1 MAKRLHENMGKDNI
15 SKVGGKRKGAGR
27 KPAPYQTKTIAF
39 RVRVDFVEPI
49 KKMVKDYVSER
60 LKGDA

>member
-1 MAKRLHENMGKDNI
+1 MINKKETR
-15 SKVGGKRKGAGR
+15 GGKRPFSGR
-27 KPAPYQTKTIAF
+27 KPVPYQTKTIAF
-39 RVRVDFVEPI
+39 RVRVEFVEPI